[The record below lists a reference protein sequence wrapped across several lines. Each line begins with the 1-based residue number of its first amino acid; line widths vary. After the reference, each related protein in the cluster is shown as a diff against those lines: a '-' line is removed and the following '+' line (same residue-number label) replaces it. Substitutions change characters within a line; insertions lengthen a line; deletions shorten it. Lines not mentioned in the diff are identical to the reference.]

1 MGKRSKRRKDHFAN
15 VAIVLLDSKTRDM
28 DAEPAD
34 AARTRTATLA
44 IIAVLLGVAAVYV
57 VGLLL
62 IL

>member
-1 MGKRSKRRKDHFAN
+1 MGKRSKRRQHFAN
-15 VAIVLLDSKTRDM
+15 VAIVLLDSEADDM

>member
-1 MGKRSKRRKDHFAN
+1 
-15 VAIVLLDSKTRDM
+15 M

-34 AARTRTATLA
+34 TARTRTATLA

>member
-1 MGKRSKRRKDHFAN
+1 MGKRSKRRQHFAN
-15 VAIVLLDSKTRDM
+15 VAIVLLDNEADDM